1 MGNLNVC
8 LLSSE
13 NHLFSLIRLHYLYS
27 VFENLTMD
35 PQKCKLEFES
45 TIPKLSFESHKG
57 QAGRIGIVGG
67 CKNYTG
73 APYFAAISALKVG
86 SDLSHV
92 FCTQSA
98 SSVIKAYSP
107 ELIVHPVLD
116 DPKAADDIPILLSSL
131 HSLVIG
137 PGLGRDENV
146 FQSTRFII
154 DLAKENNLPLVLDA
168 DALFYLNSN
177 LDVIS
182 NYKNAILTP
191 NKVEFERLY
200 KAVTKT
206 NLNHDV
212 TVNDV
217 QELSKS
223 LGNVTIVRKG
233 KKDIISDGTCTI
245 SCDEVGSPRRCGGQG
260 DLLSGSMGTFNYWTQ
275 KYPNTLSCSAT
286 VLAAYGACLLTRR
299 CSYLAFK
306 KFKRSTL
313 TSNLIDEIHSAFSSI
328 FKIE

>member
-1 MGNLNVC
+1 
-8 LLSSE
+8 
-13 NHLFSLIRLHYLYS
+13 
-27 VFENLTMD
+27 MD

-45 TIPKLSFESHKG
+45 TIPKLSFESYKG

-98 SSVIKAYSP
+98 SSVIKSYSP

-146 FQSTRFII
+146 FQTTRFIL
-154 DLAKENNLPLVLDA
+154 DLAKEKNLPLVLDA

-182 NYKNAILTP
+182 NYKKAILTP

-206 NLNHDV
+206 SLSHDV

-233 KKDIISDGTCTI
+233 PKDIISDGICTI

-260 DLLSGSMGTFNYWTQ
+260 DLLSGSMGTFNYWIQ
-275 KYPNTLSCSAT
+275 KHPNTLSCSAT

-313 TSNLIDEIHSAFSSI
+313 TSNLIDEIHSAFSSV